1 MEAPPEEG
9 SGPQYWRDVEAYA
22 EWAQKDHFVR
32 FVMLS
37 SMHND
42 LINAFED
49 YQAAR
54 EMWNAL
60 KLKFLRDCARWLS

>member
-9 SGPQYWRDVEAYA
+9 SCPQHQHDVDAYA
-22 EWAQKDHFVR
+22 KWAKKDHYER

-49 YQAAR
+49 CKTAR
-54 EMWNAL
+54 EM
-60 KLKFLRDCARWLS
+60 